1 MTEISLAIPSGVIDG
16 LPEDSQAT
24 KRDVE
29 RAVAG
34 IESRLNR
41 EIDDAADTAEA
52 AGVVV
57 DAIEF
62 FEARMERYDEFVP
75 ELRAWGQSPIYAITW
90 RNLYVELIAQLY
102 DHEWLAEELDRERN
116 YRIVEDGIRFGG

>member
-1 MTEISLAIPSGVIDG
+1 MSEISLAIPQGVIDG

-24 KRDVE
+24 KQDVQ
-29 RAVAG
+29 RAVSG
-34 IESRLNR
+34 IESRLNA
-41 EIDDAADTAEA
+41 EIEDADGTAEA
-52 AGVVV
+52 ASVVV

-62 FEARMERYDEFVP
+62 LEDRMERYDAFVP

-90 RNLYVELIAQLY
+90 RNLYAELIAQLY

>member
-1 MTEISLAIPSGVIDG
+1 MSEISLAIPQGVVDG
-16 LPEDSQAT
+16 LPDDGETT

-34 IESRLNR
+34 IESRVNR
-41 EIDDAADTAEA
+41 EIDEADGVSQAAEI
-52 AGVVV
+52 VV

-62 FEARMERYDEFVP
+62 LEERMERYDEFVP

-90 RNLYVELIAQLY
+90 RNLYAELIAQLY

>member
-1 MTEISLAIPSGVIDG
+1 MSEISLAIPQGVIDG

-24 KRDVE
+24 KQDVH
-29 RAVAG
+29 RAVSG
-34 IESRLNR
+34 IESRLNA
-41 EIDDAADTAEA
+41 EIEDAATTAEA
-52 AGVVV
+52 ASVVV

-62 FEARMERYDEFVP
+62 LEDRMERYDAFVP

-90 RNLYVELIAQLY
+90 RNLYAELIAQLY